1 MSIDGASFF
10 TIQQGM
16 FDESTG
22 LDRFVGAE
30 KAGSFGKAFS
40 ALLNDLN
47 TPEALGQVFT
57 AMKSIN
63 LDSLSPEEAKTEW
76 LGFRQVI
83 DSIGL
88 RLPEIAEV
96 DGNVPADVAALA
108 EKRWQAKQDKDWAAS
123 DALRDE
129 VAALGWVIKD
139 TADSYEVVTK

>member
-1 MSIDGASFF
+1 M
-10 TIQQGM
+10 
-16 FDESTG
+16 
-22 LDRFVGAE
+22 
-30 KAGSFGKAFS
+30 
-40 ALLNDLN
+40 
-47 TPEALGQVFT
+47 
-57 AMKSIN
+57 
-63 LDSLSPEEAKTEW
+63 
-76 LGFRQVI
+76 I